1 MATETKMFNIRISVD
16 KHKRFKEFAEEQG
29 KSMGG
34 ILLHY
39 IDELLD
45 GDQEIVGM
53 EDGRI
58 TARIEDPAAMI
69 RDQYK
74 KGVDF

>member
-1 MATETKMFNIRISVD
+1 MATETRLFNIRISVE
-16 KHKRFKEFAEEQG
+16 KHKRFKKFAEEQG

-39 IDELLD
+39 IDELLE

-53 EDGRI
+53 VDDRKTGKVK
-58 TARIEDPAAMI
+58 DPLAAV
-69 RDQYK
+69 RDQYQQ
-74 KGVDF
+74 GVDF

>member
-1 MATETKMFNIRISVD
+1 MATETRLFNIRISVD

-39 IDELLD
+39 IDELLE
-45 GDQEIVGM
+45 GNQEIVGM
-53 EDGRI
+53 EDGRK
-58 TARIEDPAAMI
+58 TGRVKDPLAAV
-69 RDQYK
+69 RDQYQR
-74 KGVDF
+74 GVDF